1 MAVRNVEWDGFLFR
15 SQTEAR
21 IAILFSQL
29 ELEFLYENE
38 TYMLAQGKRRFGYL
52 PDFEMHN
59 GINRFVEIKNMGST
73 PPTLEECRKAALLAE
88 QNAYGWPVTILY
100 GPVGN
105 NPLTNARHG
114 SGRTYWPNGDI
125 TMPDLLTE
133 CPVCKKI
140 DFCTDGK
147 LCHLQC
153 ECKQPYPSARNDCS
167 TRIIQ
172 AYKFAKQYRFWG

>member
-1 MAVRNVEWDGFLFR
+1 MAVRNVEWDGFVFR

-21 IAILFSQL
+21 TAILFSQL
-29 ELEFLYENE
+29 GLEFLYENE
-38 TYMLAQGKRRFGYL
+38 TYMLAHGKRRFGYL
-52 PDFEMHN
+52 PDFELHH

-88 QNAYGWPVTILY
+88 QNAYGWPVTILF
-100 GPVGN
+100 GPVA
-105 NPLTNARHG
+105 LSSSHHG

-133 CPVCKKI
+133 CPSCKKVE
-140 DFCTDGK
+140 FCTDRK

-153 ECKQPYPSARNDCS
+153 VCEQPYPSATNHRS
-167 TRIIQ
+167 TRMIQ
-172 AYKFAKQYRFWG
+172 AFKYAKQYRFWG